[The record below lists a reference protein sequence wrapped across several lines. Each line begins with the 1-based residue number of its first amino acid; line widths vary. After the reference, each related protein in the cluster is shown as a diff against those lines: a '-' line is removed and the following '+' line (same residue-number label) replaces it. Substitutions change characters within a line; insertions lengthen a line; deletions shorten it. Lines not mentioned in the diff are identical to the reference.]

1 MSDEINLAELFEE
14 SDELGP
20 LKELIQ
26 TVLDLK
32 DEELTDESIKYTI
45 ASISNSLTPKIK

>member
-26 TVLDLK
+26 TIF
-32 DEELTDESIKYTI
+32 TF
-45 ASISNSLTPKIK
+45 N